1 MKRRLAAILWPLAL
15 GAGGAA
21 IAAAPSTQTVV
32 LRTSDGVQ
40 IAATL
45 HLPSTSQA
53 PCVILVPMQTRTRED
68 WDVVASRLA
77 ESGIAALAIDLRGH
91 GGSGT
96 EPGGFGLQD
105 NMSAC
110 LLDVKAG
117 RAFLAGRADLA
128 GGRIGMAGA
137 SVGANLALAVA
148 AADLS
153 VQSLA
158 LLSAGVEYRGIR
170 GDAPMRKY
178 GNRPALLVAS
188 LEDPYATRSARELS
202 TFGDG
207 IRELRLLNGAGHG
220 TVMLARQPD
229 LVGVL
234 VDWFRRTLL

>member
-1 MKRRLAAILWPLAL
+1 MSTRLAASLSLLA
-15 GAGGAA
+15 AGVAVLR
-21 IAAAPSTQTVV
+21 AAPSTQTVL

-45 HLPSTSQA
+45 HLPSRPQA
-53 PCVILVPMQTRTRED
+53 PAVILVPMQTRTRED
-68 WDVVASRLA
+68 WEAVASRLA
-77 ESGIAALAIDLRGH
+77 EAGIAALAIDLRAH
-91 GGSGT
+91 GGATT
-96 EPGGFGLQD
+96 EPGTGLGQ

-117 RAFLAGRADLA
+117 RAFLAGRSDIA
-128 GGRIGMAGA
+128 GSRIGMAGA

-148 AADLS
+148 ADDLS

-188 LEDPYATRSARELS
+188 LEDPYAARSARELS

-207 IRELRLLNGAGHG
+207 TRELRLLSGAGHG

>member
-1 MKRRLAAILWPLAL
+1 MTRRLAAILWLLAL
-15 GAGGAA
+15 GAGGSA
-21 IAAAPSTQTVV
+21 ILAAPSTQTVV

-40 IAATL
+40 IVAAL
-45 HLPSTSQA
+45 HLPSKPQA
-53 PCVILVPMQTRTRED
+53 PAVILVPMQTRTHED
-68 WDVVASRLA
+68 WEVVASRLA

-91 GGSGT
+91 GGSGADVQ
-96 EPGGFGLQD
+96 E

-117 RAFLAGRADLA
+117 RAFLAGRGDLA

-148 AADLS
+148 AADLG

-170 GDAPMRKY
+170 GDVPMRKY
-178 GNRPALLVAS
+178 GNRPALLIAS

-220 TVMLARQPD
+220 TVMLVRQPD
-229 LVGVL
+229 LIGVL